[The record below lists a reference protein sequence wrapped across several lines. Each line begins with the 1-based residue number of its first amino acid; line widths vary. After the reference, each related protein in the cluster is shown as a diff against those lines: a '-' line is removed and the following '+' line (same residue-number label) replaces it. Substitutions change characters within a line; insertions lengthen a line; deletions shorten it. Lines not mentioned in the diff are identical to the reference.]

1 MGIYRRCPNCHKL
14 YEGRECIECKKKFAR
29 ANSRKRLEENEAR
42 KIYNTYTWEK
52 VRRHMRL
59 KYMDYDIWLLAKGQ
73 VYKCEKPY
81 IHHIV
86 ERDENP
92 MLVFD
97 EDNLIT
103 VSKESHEEIHREY
116 EIDKPRA
123 LARIEKGKREFRRL
137 FGDD

>member
-1 MGIYRRCPNCHKL
+1 MAIYRRCNNCHKL
-14 YEGRECIECKKKFAR
+14 YEGRVCIECKKKFAR
-29 ANSRKRLEENEAR
+29 ANSRKRLEENESR
-42 KIYNTYTWEK
+42 KLYNTHTWSK
-52 VRRHMRL
+52 VRRHIRL
-59 KYMDYDIWLLAKGQ
+59 KYMDYDIWLLAAGQ
-73 VYKCEKPY
+73 VYRCEKPY

-116 EIDKPRA
+116 KIDKPRA
-123 LARIEKGKREFRRL
+123 LARIEKGKEEFRRL

>member
-1 MGIYRRCPNCHKL
+1 MIYRRCNNCHKL
-14 YEGRECIECKKKFAR
+14 FAGKECVECKKKFAN
-29 ANSRKRLEENEAR
+29 ANTKKRQSENEAR
-42 KIYNTYTWEK
+42 KLYGSYTWEK
-52 VRRHMRL
+52 VRKHMRL
-59 KYMDYDIWLLAKGQ
+59 KYMDYDIWLLATGQ
-73 VYKCEKPY
+73 VYKCTKPY

-92 MLVFD
+92 ALIFD

-116 EIDKPRA
+116 LRDKPKA
-123 LARIEKGKREFRRL
+123 LERIQKGIDEFKRL